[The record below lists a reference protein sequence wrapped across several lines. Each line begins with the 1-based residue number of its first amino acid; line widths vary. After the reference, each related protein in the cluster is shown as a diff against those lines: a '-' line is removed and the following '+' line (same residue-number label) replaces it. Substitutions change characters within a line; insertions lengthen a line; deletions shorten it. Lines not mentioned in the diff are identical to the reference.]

1 MLQNMIFIDIKNIY
15 YRMLL
20 NRIFVD
26 IEIFILENFIV
37 EYFL

>member
-1 MLQNMIFIDIKNIY
+1 MIFIDIKNIY